1 MKTVI
6 NQSSSNYWIGLG
18 FFMTLGLF
26 LGTIVLMKDS
36 WPPSLSFE
44 WFLFPCLFAGALLG
58 MFIYAFWILFPRKF
72 TIEILENHVIIHE
85 QPLFKTTTRTFK
97 ADTIISIKHHVDY
110 ASYLI
115 TKDGK
120 EHKIHQITMM
130 RKKEIFKTIAKFHPH
145 IKCTSDEI
153 NLFKKSEPEAP

>member
-1 MKTVI
+1 MA
-6 NQSSSNYWIGLG
+6 
-18 FFMTLGLF
+18 LGLF
-26 LGTIVLMKDS
+26 LGTILLMKDY

-44 WFLFPCLFAGALLG
+44 WFLLPCLFTGALLG
-58 MFIYAFWILFPRKF
+58 ILSNAFLILFPRNF
-72 TIEILENHVIIHE
+72 NIEISESHVIINE
-85 QPLFKTTTRTFK
+85 QLLFKKTTRSFK

-145 IKCTSDEI
+145 IKCTSDET
-153 NLFKKSEPEAP
+153 NLFKKSEPGHSVERKDHAPH